1 MGFSRKPGLEAAFG
15 LCRPCRSEE
24 HDGNAAGCE
33 ENEGN
38 GLDNGGLGKTMGIF
52 PWFGADDFWDIL
64 LLDKLSQI
72 QEMR

>member
-1 MGFSRKPGLEAAFG
+1 MGFSRKPGLEAASG
-15 LCRPCRSEE
+15 LRRPCRSEE
-24 HDGNAAGCE
+24 HDRNAAGCE

-38 GLDNGGLGKTMGIF
+38 GLDDGGLGKTMGNL

-72 QEMR
+72 QEM